1 MHKHNTLYTS
11 KLNEYVLIYESP
23 YQQKE
28 RGIDFM
34 KKTTRISA
42 MIMTVIMIFSITA
55 CNNSANSANNS
66 YNTDNNAGSAADNGK
81 TLADAGKDSV
91 VIAIGSEPETL
102 DPTKG
107 WGHGNSP
114 IVQSTLVKYTSELN
128 FENDLAVDYKLS
140 DDGLTWTFKIR
151 DDAYF
156 TDGEKVTAED
166 VAFTLE
172 TAKAS
177 NGSFDLTYMES
188 AVAQDETT
196 VVITLSRPTSIF
208 LNTLASVG
216 IVPEHAYNDDY
227 GMNPIGSGP
236 YKFVEW
242 RPQEQIM
249 FTANENYYGEAPDI
263 KNVTVVFMSED
274 AALAA
279 VKAGQVDVAYSVATL
294 ATTQVNGYHVEAIQS
309 ADNRGFTLPVLP
321 DEGRTTQSGVP
332 IGNNVTCNL
341 EIRQAIAYAIDREQV
356 VDTVL
361 NGFGRPAYS
370 ENDGMPWNN
379 PDVKIETD
387 VEYAKKLL
395 LDNGWTDTDGDGI
408 VEKDGLKA
416 EFKCVYPSGDSVR
429 QAVGMAAAEQLL
441 DIGIKVDIEGMSW
454 DEIMKVMFSEAVL
467 MGWGSSS
474 PNETYYLYRSEGALL
489 DDFYNPEGYQNDITD
504 AYLDAAMSA
513 LTVEEAYENWKKV
526 QWDGVT
532 GTAMQ
537 GECPWVWIVN
547 LDHVTYVRDGLS
559 IGSQPIHGHG
569 HGLPLIQNLNEWS
582 WTK

>member
-1 MHKHNTLYTS
+1 
-11 KLNEYVLIYESP
+11 
-23 YQQKE
+23 
-28 RGIDFM
+28 M
-34 KKTTRISA
+34 KKNKRISA
-42 MIMTVIMIFSITA
+42 MLMAVLMIFGITA

-66 YNTDNNAGSAADNGK
+66 YNTDNGAGSVADNGK
-81 TLADAGKDSV
+81 VLADAGKDSV

-140 DDGLTWTFKIR
+140 DDGLTWTFTIR

-156 TDGEKVTAED
+156 TDGEKVTADD

-341 EIRQAIAYAIDREQV
+341 EIRQAIAYAIDREQIA
-356 VDTVL
+356 DTVL

-504 AYLDAAMSA
+504 TYLDAAMSA
-513 LTVEEAYENWKKV
+513 LTVEEANENWKKV

>member
-1 MHKHNTLYTS
+1 
-11 KLNEYVLIYESP
+11 
-23 YQQKE
+23 
-28 RGIDFM
+28 M
-34 KKTTRISA
+34 KKNKRISA
-42 MIMTVIMIFSITA
+42 MLMAVLMIFGITA

-66 YNTDNNAGSAADNGK
+66 YNTDNGAGSVADNGK
-81 TLADAGKDSV
+81 VLADAGKDSV

-140 DDGLTWTFKIR
+140 DDGLTWTFTIR

-156 TDGEKVTAED
+156 TDGEKVTADD

-341 EIRQAIAYAIDREQV
+341 EIRQAIAYAIDREQIA
-356 VDTVL
+356 DTVL

-504 AYLDAAMSA
+504 TYLDAAMSA
-513 LTVEEAYENWKKV
+513 LTVEEANENWKKV
-526 QWDGVT
+526 QWDGVK

>member
-1 MHKHNTLYTS
+1 MNMKRL
-11 KLNEYVLIYESP
+11 LILP
-23 YQQKE
+23 LTVFVV
-28 RGIDFM
+28 I
-34 KKTTRISA
+34 A
-42 MIMTVIMIFSITA
+42 MTA
-55 CNNSANSANNS
+55 CGSETSSNN
-66 YNTDNNAGSAADNGK
+66 NGK
-81 TLADAGKDSV
+81 KDSI

-114 IVQSTLVKYTSELN
+114 IVQSTLVKYTADLT
-128 FENDLAVDYKLS
+128 FEKDLATDYELS
-140 DDGLTWTFKIR
+140 PDGLKWTFTIR
-151 DDAYF
+151 NDAFF

-172 TAKAS
+172 TAKAAQ
-177 NGSFDLTYMES
+177 GSVDLTYMES

-196 VVITLSRPTSIF
+196 VVITLSKPASIF

-216 IVPEHAYNDDY
+216 IVPEHAYGEDY
-227 GMNPIGSGP
+227 GTNPIGSGA

-242 RPQEQIM
+242 KAQEQIN
-249 FTANENYYGEAPDI
+249 FIANEDYYGGVPAI

-279 VKAGQVDVAYSVATL
+279 VQAGEVDVAYSTATL
-294 ATTQVNGYHVEAIQS
+294 GTTPVDGYHIEAITS

-321 DEGRTTQSGVP
+321 DEGKTTESGAP

-341 EIRQAIAYAIDREQV
+341 EIRQAIAYGLDRQQIA
-356 VDTVL
+356 DTVL

-379 PDVKIETD
+379 SDVKIETN

-395 LDNGWTDTDGDGI
+395 ADAGWADVDGDGI

-429 QAVGMAAAEQLL
+429 QAVGMAASEQLMA
-441 DIGIKVDIEGMSW
+441 IGIKVNVEGMSW
-454 DEIMKVMFSEAVL
+454 DDIMKVMYSEAVL
-467 MGWGSSS
+467 MGWGSAI

-489 DDFYNPEGYQNDITD
+489 DDFYNPEGYRNDVTD
-504 AYLDAAMSA
+504 SYLNAAMAA
-513 LTVEEAYENWKKV
+513 LTVEEANENWQKV
-526 QWDGVT
+526 QWDGIT

-537 GECPWVWIVN
+537 GECPWVWVVN

-559 IGSQPIHGHG
+559 IGDQPIHGHG
-569 HGLPLIQNLNEWS
+569 HGLPLIQNLSEWT
-582 WTK
+582 WTE

>member
-1 MHKHNTLYTS
+1 MN
-11 KLNEYVLIYESP
+11 
-23 YQQKE
+23 
-28 RGIDFM
+28 M
-34 KKTTRISA
+34 KKIVALLMVLVMVLSLA
-42 MIMTVIMIFSITA
+42 A
-55 CNNSANSANNS
+55 CGAKEAP
-66 YNTDNNAGSAADNGK
+66 AGSEAPKAEVQTLEAAEV
-81 TLADAGKDSV
+81 KDSV
-91 VIAIGSEPETL
+91 IIAIGSEPETL

-107 WGHGNSP
+107 WGHGNAP
-114 IVQSTLVKYTSELN
+114 IVQSTLVKYKADLS
-128 FENDLAVDYKLS
+128 FVNDLATSYALS
-140 DDGLTWTFKIR
+140 DDGLVWTFTIR

-156 TDGEKVTAED
+156 TDGEKVTASD

-172 TAKAS
+172 TAKAAQ
-177 NGSFDLTYMES
+177 GSVDLTYMES
-188 AVAQDETT
+188 AVAQDDTT
-196 VVITLSRPTSIF
+196 LVVTLSKPTSIF

-216 IVPEHAYNDDY
+216 IVPEHAYGEDY
-227 GMNPIGSGP
+227 GTNPMGSGP

-242 RPQEQIM
+242 RAQEQIM
-249 FTANENYYGEAPDI
+249 FTANENYYGGEPAI

-279 VKAGQVDVAYSVATL
+279 VQAGQVDVAYSTATL
-294 ATTQVNGYHVEAIQS
+294 GTTQVPGYHVEAITS

-321 DEGRTTQSGVP
+321 AEGKTTESGAP
-332 IGNNVTCNL
+332 IGNDVTCNI
-341 EIRQAIAYAIDREQV
+341 EIRQAIAYAIDRQAV
-356 VDTVL
+356 VDMVL

-379 PDVKIETD
+379 PEVVIETD

-395 LDNGWTDTDGDGI
+395 ADAGWADTDGDGI
-408 VEKDGLKA
+408 VEKDGMPA
-416 EFKCVYPSGDSVR
+416 EFRCVYPSGDSVR

-441 DIGIKVDIEGMSW
+441 AIGIKVNVEGMSW

-467 MGWGSSS
+467 MGWGSAI

-489 DDFYNPEGYQNDITD
+489 DDFYNPEGYMNETTD
-504 AYLDAAMSA
+504 DYLNAAMEA
-513 LTVEEAYENWKKV
+513 LTVEEANKNWQLT
-526 QWDGVT
+526 QWDGTT

-559 IGSQPIHGHG
+559 IGDQPIHGHG
-569 HGLPLIQNLNEWS
+569 HGLPLIQNLQEWA

>member
-1 MHKHNTLYTS
+1 
-11 KLNEYVLIYESP
+11 
-23 YQQKE
+23 
-28 RGIDFM
+28 M
-34 KKTTRISA
+34 KNNKRISA
-42 MIMTVIMIFSITA
+42 MLMTLLMIFSITA
-55 CNNSANSANNS
+55 CNNSTNSANNS
-66 YNTDNNAGSAADNGK
+66 YNTDNNTGGAADNGNA
-81 TLADAGKDSV
+81 LADAGKDSV

-114 IVQSTLVKYTSELN
+114 IVQSTLVKYNSELN
-128 FENDLAVDYKLS
+128 FENDLAVAYKLS
-140 DDGLTWTFKIR
+140 DDGLTWTFTIR

-156 TDGEKVTAED
+156 TDGEKVTADD

-216 IVPEHAYNDDY
+216 IVPEHAYSDDY

-321 DEGRTTQSGVP
+321 DEGRTTQSGVS

-341 EIRQAIAYAIDREQV
+341 EIRQAIAYAIDREQIA
-356 VDTVL
+356 DTVL

-513 LTVEEAYENWKKV
+513 LTVEEANENWKKV

>member
-1 MHKHNTLYTS
+1 MEKNKRILAM
-11 KLNEYVLIYESP
+11 LMAVL
-23 YQQKE
+23 
-28 RGIDFM
+28 
-34 KKTTRISA
+34 
-42 MIMTVIMIFSITA
+42 MIFGITA

-66 YNTDNNAGSAADNGK
+66 YNTDNGAGSVADNGK
-81 TLADAGKDSV
+81 ALADAGKDSV

-140 DDGLTWTFKIR
+140 DDGLTWTFTIR

-156 TDGEKVTAED
+156 TDGEKVTADD

-341 EIRQAIAYAIDREQV
+341 EIRQAIAYAIDREQIA
-356 VDTVL
+356 DTVL

-513 LTVEEAYENWKKV
+513 LTVEEANENWKKV

-559 IGSQPIHGHG
+559 IGSQTIHGHG

>member
-1 MHKHNTLYTS
+1 
-11 KLNEYVLIYESP
+11 
-23 YQQKE
+23 
-28 RGIDFM
+28 M
-34 KKTTRISA
+34 KKNKRISA
-42 MIMTVIMIFSITA
+42 MLMAVLMIFGITE

-66 YNTDNNAGSAADNGK
+66 YNTDNGAGSVADNGK
-81 TLADAGKDSV
+81 ALADAGKDSV

-140 DDGLTWTFKIR
+140 DDGLTWTFTIR

-156 TDGEKVTAED
+156 TDGEKVTADD

-177 NGSFDLTYMES
+177 NGSFDLTYIES

-341 EIRQAIAYAIDREQV
+341 EIRQAIAYSIDREQV
-356 VDTVL
+356 ADTVL

>member
-1 MHKHNTLYTS
+1 
-11 KLNEYVLIYESP
+11 
-23 YQQKE
+23 
-28 RGIDFM
+28 M
-34 KKTTRISA
+34 KKNKRILA
-42 MIMTVIMIFSITA
+42 MLMAVLMIFGVTA

-66 YNTDNNAGSAADNGK
+66 YNTDNGVGSVADNGK
-81 TLADAGKDSV
+81 ALADAGKDSV

-140 DDGLTWTFKIR
+140 DDGLTWTFTIR

-156 TDGEKVTAED
+156 TDGEKVTADD

-356 VDTVL
+356 ADTVL

>member
-1 MHKHNTLYTS
+1 
-11 KLNEYVLIYESP
+11 
-23 YQQKE
+23 
-28 RGIDFM
+28 M
-34 KKTTRISA
+34 KKNKRISA
-42 MIMTVIMIFSITA
+42 MLMAVLMIFGITV

-66 YNTDNNAGSAADNGK
+66 YNTDNGAGSVADNGK
-81 TLADAGKDSV
+81 ALADAGKDSV

-140 DDGLTWTFKIR
+140 DDGLTWTFTIR

-156 TDGEKVTAED
+156 TDGEKVTADD

-177 NGSFDLTYMES
+177 NGSFDLTYIES

-341 EIRQAIAYAIDREQV
+341 EIRQAIAYAIDREQIA
-356 VDTVL
+356 DTVL

-429 QAVGMAAAEQLL
+429 QAVGMAVAEQLL

-513 LTVEEAYENWKKV
+513 LTVEEANENWKKV